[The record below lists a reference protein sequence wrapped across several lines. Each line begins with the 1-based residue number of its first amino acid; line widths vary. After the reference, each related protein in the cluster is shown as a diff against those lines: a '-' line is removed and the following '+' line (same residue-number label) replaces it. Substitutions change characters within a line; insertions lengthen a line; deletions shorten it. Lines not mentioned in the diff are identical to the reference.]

1 MLKSLTT
8 RCAFPDACCSCTAR
22 SVGDILKSLRRMKI
36 KDSRRSSADAGQPQK
51 YITHERT
58 LRCNGEGTGARPAAS
73 RVAARAGCAGRL
85 GASGAEPP
93 LSCRR
98 LVAGQVGAQTAIQL
112 AGFQQLAVAS
122 LRGDRAAVEHEDSI
136 GVANRGQAVG

>member
-58 LRCNGEGTGARPAAS
+58 PRSNGEGMGVPPAR
-73 RVAARAGCAGRL
+73 RVAEGAGGL
-85 GASGAEPP
+85 GASAVERP
-93 LSCRR
+93 LACRR
-98 LVAGQVGAQTAIQL
+98 FVAGQVGAQAAIQL
-112 AGFQQLAVAS
+112 AGFEQ
-122 LRGDRAAVEHEDSI
+122 
-136 GVANRGQAVG
+136 